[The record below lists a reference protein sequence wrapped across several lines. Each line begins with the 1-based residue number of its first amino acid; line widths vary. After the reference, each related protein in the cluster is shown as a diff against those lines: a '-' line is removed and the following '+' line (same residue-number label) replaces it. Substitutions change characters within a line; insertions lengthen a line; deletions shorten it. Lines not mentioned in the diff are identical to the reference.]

1 MKKLKKLG
9 SVLLAL
15 AVMFVMTST
24 AFADGETTYSLTITN
39 TKAGHTY
46 NVYQIFTGDIS
57 GNAGSYVLSTLKYGK
72 NYTPGT
78 YAKGDRVPEND
89 AALTALTNSATDIN
103 EWVQNFNPTGEV
115 FKTQSSSNENTV
127 IDGLPAGYYLVKD
140 STAIS
145 GNDAATQYIL
155 QVVGN
160 TTVKVKSDVPAVIKK
175 VKENNKT
182 VGGIGNDPNMPGYTL
197 GSGYSDVA
205 DYNIGDNVEFLLVGS
220 MPDNLAEY
228 DKYKYYFH
236 DTLSAGLT
244 YNNDAVVTLKTGNT
258 ETDVTTSFNITC
270 TDGSL
275 EIKCED
281 VTKLTGISA
290 DSYIVVTY
298 SAKLNSGAE
307 IGLDGNTNKVKLEFS
322 NNPNKGGEG
331 STGTTPEDQVVVFT
345 YELDVTKVAYGE
357 NNTEIMLEGAEFKL
371 KSGNK
376 WAIVDSNNKVTG
388 WADTE
393 AGGSTLISGS
403 DGTFKVIGLDAG
415 TYNLVETKA
424 PTGYNLLDNPV
435 VIEIIATTSNTQSWD
450 GIPSHALT
458 KLEIKVGETT
468 TEGNTETGIVST
480 TVVNNAGTVLP
491 STGGIGTTLFY
502 VIGGVLVLAAI
513 VLLVTRRRMREE

>member
-24 AFADGETTYSLTITN
+24 AFADSTKYSLTITD
-39 TKAGHTY
+39 TKEGHTY
-46 NVYQIFTGDIS
+46 EVYQIFTGDIS
-57 GNAGSYVLSTLKYGK
+57 GTAPNYVLSNVKYGQ
-72 NYTPGT
+72 NYDGKQVGTKVPTSELKDITDADNFAQNVRITGTPI
-78 YAKGDRVPEND
+78 
-89 AALTALTNSATDIN
+89 AT
-103 EWVQNFNPTGEV
+103 
-115 FKTQSSSNENTV
+115 KSSSDGNT
-127 IDGLPAGYYLVKD
+127 IISGLSAGYYLVKD
-140 STAIS
+140 SEADGNKIPS
-145 GNDAATQYIL
+145 GDAATRYIL
-155 QVVGN
+155 QVVGD

-205 DYNIGDNVEFLLVGS
+205 DYNIGDNVEFLIVGS

-258 ETDVTTSFNITC
+258 ETDVTASFNITC

-331 STGTTPEDQVVVFT
+331 STGTTPDDQVVVFT
-345 YELDVTKVAYGE
+345 YELDVTKVANGE
-357 NNTEIMLEGAEFKL
+357 NDTVIKLKGAEFKL

-388 WADTE
+388 WTDIEAD
-393 AGGSTLISGS
+393 GSTLTSG
-403 DGTFKVIGLDAG
+403 DNGLFKIIGLDAG

-424 PTGYNLLDNPV
+424 PVGYNLLDNPV